1 MRLHLEY
8 CVQFWGPQHKKDME
22 LLKCIQRRVMKMIRE
37 LGHLLCEDRLRE
49 LELFSLEKRRLWG
62 DLTAAFLY
70 LKGANRKA
78 GEGLN
83 IKACSDRMGGNGL

>member
-1 MRLHLEY
+1 
-8 CVQFWGPQHKKDME
+8 
-22 LLKCIQRRVMKMIRE
+22 
-37 LGHLLCEDRLRE
+37 LG
-49 LELFSLEKRRLWG
+49 LFSLEKRRLWG